1 MHHKQKG
8 ELDITALL
16 IKKQQELHNQELEKK
31 RLLDLYQTGIISL
44 EEISLRLERIRE
56 KMKSVEQE
64 YTLLEE
70 EKHHEQ
76 QQLQLIEQFATFQA
90 KFVSRLDRL
99 TFAETKQVVRLLV
112 EEVLVDLSLI
122 HI

>member
-1 MHHKQKG
+1 
-8 ELDITALL
+8 
-16 IKKQQELHNQELEKK
+16 
-31 RLLDLYQTGIISL
+31 
-44 EEISLRLERIRE
+44 
-56 KMKSVEQE
+56 MKSVEQE

-112 EEVLVDLSLI
+112 EEVLVDSVNESLTVKHVI
-122 HI
+122 PLGKSFPLRSGSSGTGVGSRRGSRASFPSQNPITCAKVRQTL